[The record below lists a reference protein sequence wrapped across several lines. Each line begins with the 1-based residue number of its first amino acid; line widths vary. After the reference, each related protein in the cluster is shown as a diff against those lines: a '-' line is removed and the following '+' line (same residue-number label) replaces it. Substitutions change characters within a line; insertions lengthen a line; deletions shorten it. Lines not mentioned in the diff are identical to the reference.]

1 MRKCPKCAQRLSPLY
16 FKTACKYCGAD
27 LLYYRFDERLEQ
39 DAQKAAA
46 QEEKIQRLLNKLP
59 FRKRRQRSF
68 VRTIDE

>member
-46 QEEKIQRLLNKLP
+46 QEEIIQRLLNKLP
-59 FRKRRQRSF
+59 FRKKR
-68 VRTIDE
+68 